1 MTSWKSIVVGAA
13 LALCAIAP
21 AIASETLDRIL
32 AEKKIKAGVVPGWPK
47 FIVWDPKTSRYEGFL
62 ADDIRNF
69 EEATGIKIEFVTTNW
84 NGIIAGLQSGQYDV
98 IMGGIGATAER
109 APAVA
114 FSAPYAYFYTSALV
128 RPDSKAQSLAE
139 LDQKD
144 KVVTAVSGTAM
155 HKYALRHIKNA
166 KVTALT
172 DSSTAVLEVM
182 QSRAD
187 AYIGDSFTNYVRAK
201 DRPTEL
207 KMLKFETKKTEWSSM
222 NHAVRYKDVDV
233 LNLLNTY
240 INAMR
245 LRNWYAELTEKHDLP
260 PETPSGP

>member
-1 MTSWKSIVVGAA
+1 M
-13 LALCAIAP
+13 ALCAAMP
-21 AIASETLDRIL
+21 ALAGETLDRIL

-47 FIVWDPKTSRYEGFL
+47 FIVWDPKTNRYEGFL

-128 RPDSKAQSLAE
+128 RPDNKAQSFAD
-139 LDQKD
+139 LDQEG

-155 HKYALRHIKNA
+155 HKYAVRHFKKA
-166 KVTALT
+166 KVSPFT

-187 AYIGDSFTNYVRAK
+187 AYIGDSFTNHVRAK
-201 DRPTEL
+201 ERPNEL
-207 KMLKFETKKTEWSSM
+207 KLVKFEPARTEWASM

-245 LRNWYAELTEKHDLP
+245 LRNWYTELTDKFDLP
-260 PETPSGP
+260 VETPKGP